1 MASRAEYGETTTA
14 AEIAQAFS
22 LAIQGKTILITGV
35 SPKSLGESLA
45 LSIASQRPALLIL
58 ASRTQSKIDA
68 VTIQINDTFPDVRTK
83 SVLVDLSSQNSVRKA
98 AEHVNSTVQKI
109 DILVNN
115 AGIMDP
121 DHHFTPEGVEL
132 QFGTNHI
139 GPFLFTNLLMP
150 KILAAAEQSPKP
162 GSTRIVNVT
171 SAGHRISPIRF
182 SDYNF
187 EGKDM
192 PPEEQPPPNLPASFF
207 KPGSTYSGFLSYGQS
222 KTANIL
228 MSVYLTEHLRSQ
240 GIVSYSVHPGCKETW
255 ALR

>member
-1 MASRAEYGETTTA
+1 MASHAKYGESTTA
-14 AEIAQAFS
+14 TEVAKAFS
-22 LAIQGKTILITGV
+22 SEIHGKTVLITGI

-45 LSIASQRPALLIL
+45 LSIASQKPALLIL

-68 VTIQINDTFPDVRTK
+68 VTIQINDSFPDVRTK
-83 SVLVDLSSQNSVRKA
+83 SVLVDLSTQASVHQA
-98 AEHVNSTVQKI
+98 AEQVNASVNKI
-109 DILVNN
+109 DILINN

-121 DHHFTPEGVEL
+121 EHHFTSEGIEL

-150 KILAAAEQSPKP
+150 RILAAAQQSPKP
-162 GSTRIVNVT
+162 GSTRVVNVT

-192 PPEEQPPPNLPASFF
+192 PLEEQPPPGLPASFF
-207 KPGSTYSGFLSYGQS
+207 KEGSAYSGFLSYGQS

-228 MSVYLTEHLRSQ
+228 MSVYLNEYLSEQ
-240 GIVSYSVHPGCKETW
+240 GIVSYSVHPGCW
-255 ALR
+255 